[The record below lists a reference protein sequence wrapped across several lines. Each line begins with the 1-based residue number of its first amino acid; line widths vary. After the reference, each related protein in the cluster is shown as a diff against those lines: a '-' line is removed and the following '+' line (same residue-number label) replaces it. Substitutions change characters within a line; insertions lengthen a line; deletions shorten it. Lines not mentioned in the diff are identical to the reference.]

1 MPDPPHHCSTLLLE
15 IINLK
20 PPLEAS
26 VPSFWVCQLVAGFKS
41 RHHGFSTQ
49 CCLSLHMIHGN
60 ILDIRYIYTCLYTC
74 TCICVPGKDSQA
86 ELTVFVRDVGARP
99 PSFSIGLH

>member
-26 VPSFWVCQLVAGFKS
+26 VPSLRVCQLVSEFKS

-49 CCLSLHMIHGN
+49 CCLSLHMIHGHR
-60 ILDIRYIYTCLYTC
+60 LH
-74 TCICVPGKDSQA
+74 TCIYMYM
-86 ELTVFVRDVGARP
+86 
-99 PSFSIGLH
+99 SIYRSIYVYQEKIHKLNSLSLLEM

>member
-26 VPSFWVCQLVAGFKS
+26 VPSLWVCQLVSEFKS

-49 CCLSLHMIHGN
+49 CCLSLHGH
-60 ILDIRYIYTCLYTC
+60 ILDRRTYNYTC
-74 TCICVPGKDSQA
+74 TCYTGLCVPGKDSQA
-86 ELTVFVRDVGARP
+86 ELTVFVRDVADRP
-99 PSFSIGLH
+99 PSFSVGLH